1 MQKHIYISTA
11 VLLTLSACLISC
23 NNKETAE
30 PDRDG
35 SKIVATASLGAVDSK
50 VAYTGGDTGDITA
63 AWESG
68 DALKV
73 FEDGAICN
81 FSTTDSGSSSA
92 TFSST
97 DAVTPSASTTWKA
110 VLGKA
115 STTDGSTI
123 TCAYDGQNGTLAG
136 LSAYDYMVAGSTGT
150 NPSFNF
156 SAGTRLSSFV
166 RVKLPAGIGK
176 IEFCT
181 GSWSVTSSA
190 TTAPVAAANV
200 VSMANLSAQS
210 SAEQIAYLALPAIDY
225 SNAGLII
232 TIMSTDGTKSQGK
245 VVCCD
250 LSAKGGKISLLDMS
264 ALTLMDRP
272 NAADAIDLS
281 TCGKWAPFGVGASK
295 NPTTKAEAM
304 GPWYSWGETE
314 PQADMNYSTEN
325 YLYYLQIIGTNYSL
339 TRNSKTG
346 TVQDIAGSRYDVAR
360 VKWGSEWRMVKFED
374 ISSFGTNGAS
384 LAWQTD
390 YLDIS
395 SLNGVLCTSRN
406 TEETRKLFFPAKS
419 SYENTKEFE
428 TAGTSD
434 PTKIDKGGS
443 FWISYSN
450 MDSNTK
456 SAYIYRFTST
466 PWFGN
471 TARNRFEGR
480 GVWAV
485 LAD

>member
-123 TCAYDGQNGTLAG
+123 TCAYDGQDGTLAG

-150 NPSFNF
+150 APSFNF
-156 SAGTRLSSFV
+156 SAGTRLTYFL
-166 RVKLPAGIGK
+166 RLKLPAGIRK
-176 IEFCT
+176 IEFCSGT
-181 GSWSVTSSA
+181 WTVTASGE
-190 TTAPVAAANV
+190 TAPVAAASV
-200 VSMANLSAQS
+200 VSTAELSADS
-210 SAEQIAYLALPAIDY
+210 SAGQIAYIAVPAIDY

-232 TIMSTDGTKSQGK
+232 TIISNDGTKSQGK
-245 VVCCD
+245 VL
-250 LSAKGGKISLLDMS
+250 LSNLSGKGGKISLADMS
-264 ALTLMDRP
+264 GLTLMDRP
-272 NAADAIDLS
+272 NAADAIVCGGVS
-281 TCGKWAPFGVGASK
+281 GKWAPFAVGAK
-295 NPTTKAEAM
+295 RNPSTKEEAT
-304 GPWYSWGETE
+304 GPCYSWGETE
-314 PQADMNYSTEN
+314 PQGDLNFSSANYI
-325 YLYYLQIIGTNYSL
+325 YQGIKIGTERSL
-339 TRNSKTG
+339 TRNGTTG
-346 TVQDIAGSRYDVAR
+346 TVQDISGSRYDVAR
-360 VKWGSEWRMVKFED
+360 VKWGSDWRMVKFEE
-374 ISSFGTNGAS
+374 IATFGSQGVKLS
-384 LAWQTD
+384 GKTD
-390 YLDIS
+390 YQGIAG
-395 SLNGVLCTSRN
+395 LNGVLCESRN
-406 TEETRKLFFPAKS
+406 TDETRKFFLPAR
-419 SYENTKEFE
+419 SYYKDKTE
-428 TAGTSD
+428 TNSNSGKPAGF
-434 PTKIDKGGS
+434 
-443 FWISYSN
+443 FWVSQSN
-450 MDSNTK
+450 LDGT
-456 SAYIYRFTST
+456 
-466 PWFGN
+466 N
-471 TARNRFEGR
+471 TAYHFYFTTSPYFANTAKARYCGL

>member
-11 VLLTLSACLISC
+11 ALLTLSACLISC

-35 SKIVATASLGAVDSK
+35 SKILATASLGFVDSK
-50 VAYTGGDTGDITA
+50 VAYTGGDTGNITA

-73 FEDGAICN
+73 FEDGVICN
-81 FSTTDSGSSSA
+81 FSTTDSGSSCA

-97 DAVTPSASTTWKA
+97 DAVTPSAGTAWKA

-115 STTDGSTI
+115 STTSGSTI
-123 TCAYDGQNGTLAG
+123 TCAYDGQDGTLTG
-136 LSAYDYMVAGSTGT
+136 LSAYDYMVASSTGT
-150 NPSFNF
+150 NPTFNF

-176 IEFCT
+176 IEFCS

-190 TTAPVAAANV
+190 TTAPVAATNV
-200 VSMANLSAQS
+200 VSMANLTAAS
-210 SAEQIAYLALPAIDY
+210 SAGQIAYLALPAIDY
-225 SNAGLII
+225 SNTGLIV

-245 VVCCD
+245 VVLCD

-272 NAADAIDLS
+272 NASDAIDCA
-281 TCGKWAPFGVGASK
+281 TCGKWAPFGVGASS
-295 NPTTKAEAM
+295 NPTTKAEAL
-304 GPWYSWGETE
+304 GPWYAWGETE
-314 PQADMNYSTEN
+314 PQADMNYSTAN
-325 YLYYLQIIGTNYSL
+325 YLYYLQIIGTDYTL
-339 TRNSKTG
+339 TRNGNTG

-374 ISSFGTNGAS
+374 ISSFTSAGVKLS
-384 LAWQTD
+384 KQTD
-390 YLDIS
+390 YLGIS
-395 SLNGVLCTSRN
+395 TLNGVLCESRN
-406 TEETRKLFFPAKS
+406 TEETRKFFIPAKS

-428 TAGTSD
+428 TAAPSD
-434 PTKIDKGGS
+434 ATKIDQGGS
-443 FWISYSN
+443 FWVSYSN

-456 SAYIYRFTST
+456 SAYIYRFTIT

-471 TARNRFEGR
+471 TARSRFEGR